1 MEESAAQE
9 TREVLR
15 AVGGS
20 VGTVWMVRGE
30 VGTLVD
36 VRVWVMVL
44 ESRFSMVTVVVG

>member
-15 AVGGS
+15 AVGDS
-20 VGTVWMVRGE
+20 

-36 VRVWVMVL
+36 VGVWVGVL
-44 ESRFSMVTVVVG
+44 ESRFSMGTVEVG